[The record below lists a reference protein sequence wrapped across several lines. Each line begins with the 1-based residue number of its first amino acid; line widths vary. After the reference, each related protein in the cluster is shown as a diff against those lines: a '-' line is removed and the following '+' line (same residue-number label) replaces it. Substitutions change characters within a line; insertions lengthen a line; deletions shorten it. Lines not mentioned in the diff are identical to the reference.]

1 MFEVALNP
9 HLFLI
14 GYRGSGK
21 TTVGESLG
29 GLMNRPFVD
38 ADVVLEADAEMTI
51 RDIFAAEG
59 EAGFRNRE
67 TATLRKLTAGPEA
80 IIATGG
86 GIVLRP
92 ENRELLRS
100 GFVVWLTAEPEL
112 LWHRIQIDP
121 TTGDRRPN
129 LTASG
134 GLDEVRSVLLAREPL
149 YRETAHLTVDASRSP
164 ELVAADILPAWEAW
178 LGSRRPTAPY

>member
-1 MFEVALNP
+1 MP
-9 HLFLI
+9 HLYLI

-21 TTVGESLG
+21 TTVGEFLAARLG
-29 GLMNRPFVD
+29 RPFVD
-38 ADVVLEADAEMTI
+38 ADVLLEADAGMTI
-51 RDIFAAEG
+51 RDIFASEG
-59 EAGFRNRE
+59 ESGFRDRE
-67 TATLRKLTAGPEA
+67 TATLRKLTAGTPA
-80 IIATGG
+80 VIATGG
-86 GIVLRP
+86 GIILRP

-100 GFVVWLTAEPEL
+100 GFVIWLTAEPKL

-129 LTASG
+129 LTATG
-134 GLDEVRSVLLAREPL
+134 GLDEVTAVMAVREPL

-178 LGSRRPTAPY
+178 LRSRRPTDPH